1 MELRCDVAA
10 PLVPT
15 YLDGELSEEL
25 AHPLRRH
32 LLACHACREAAQGE
46 QALKRWFPALG
57 EPAVPSDFAA
67 RVARRAFA
75 GDTGWSDPDGPRDHV
90 HHDGAHEPAL
100 AGMPA
105 GPAATEPQGRLLSF
119 VTGLTA
125 VAAAVLFVLALAIR
139 GQDLPDHSGL
149 SADDTPTFQEVLED
163 LESLNEAAETEF
175 EGAEEATADGAE
187 GSGAGR

>member
-1 MELRCDVAA
+1 MELQCDVAA

-32 LLACHACREAAQGE
+32 LLACHACREVAQGE
-46 QALKRWFPALG
+46 QALKRWFPDLG
-57 EPAVPSDFAA
+57 EPAVPNDFAA

-75 GDTGWSDPDGPRDHV
+75 GDTGWSDPDDPHGH
-90 HHDGAHEPAL
+90 G
-100 AGMPA
+100 
-105 GPAATEPQGRLLSF
+105 GPAAPEPVVAATSVGPAAVEPQGRLLSF

-163 LESLNEAAETEF
+163 LEHLNEATETELEDA
-175 EGAEEATADGAE
+175 EGAAADGAE
-187 GSGAGR
+187 GSGASR